1 MFCLLTFIPTPSPSA
16 CRFSQEEQ
24 NDKEQTIL
32 RIWKAGETVSRKSI
46 VQFGAANCFKIQKI
60 DDTLFKR
67 IYGKSYKTNCT
78 VPKEEL
84 RYLKVLHYNLKG
96 EICLG
101 ELVCNK
107 AISND
112 LIEIFQ
118 ALYKARYP
126 IQAFLFLSNEKKNTQ
141 HSVCSLSVCEV
152 QYYTLK

>member
-1 MFCLLTFIPTPSPSA
+1 MKIRNLLTRSLFCLLTFISSPSSSV
-16 CRFSQEEQ
+16 CLFSQGEQ

-32 RIWKAGETVSRKSI
+32 RIWKAGETVSQKS
-46 VQFGAANCFKIQKI
+46 VAQFGTANCFKIQKI
-60 DDTLFKR
+60 DDALFKR

-78 VPKEEL
+78 IPKEEL

-107 AISND
+107 AISDD
-112 LIEIFQ
+112 LIEIFR

-126 IQAFLFLSNEKKNTQ
+126 IERMVLID
-141 HSVCSLSVCEV
+141 
-152 QYYTLK
+152 